1 MFPSDAAELI
11 AKGFDTHARVLALC
25 ANVLHLQSLQLAA
38 DNIYRRANPV
48 RMVARRQGPLQIEL
62 DLPFDEAAAIEFY
75 WDLVTVVENFDSP
88 PLAYEIPT
96 IPATGVNP
104 YPVQQWPFV
113 QPSWAKLAA
122 WSAIQIE
129 SFTLTRGQPD
139 LVSLFFPPNAF
150 FGNGKRRLEIRAEI
164 PWNYPTY
171 RCESNLFQGILTA
184 IVTADPC
191 EVVALADENDNVL
204 IFANGTYLIEG

>member
-1 MFPSDAAELI
+1 M
-11 AKGFDTHARVLALC
+11 
-25 ANVLHLQSLQLAA
+25 LHLQSLQLAA